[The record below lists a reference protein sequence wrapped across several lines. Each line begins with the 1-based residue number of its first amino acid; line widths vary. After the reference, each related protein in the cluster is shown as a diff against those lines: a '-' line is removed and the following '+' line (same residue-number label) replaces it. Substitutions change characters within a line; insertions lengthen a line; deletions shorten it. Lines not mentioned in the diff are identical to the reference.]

1 MSQARVYQSQQS
13 QPGKRARLTV
23 FLTILLDLIGF
34 GMILPLLPFYAQ
46 ELHASP
52 FEIGLLFSSYSLAQ
66 LLFAPLLGRLS
77 DRVGRRP
84 VLLASIAGG
93 AASYL
98 LFALAP
104 NYGMLLLARTLSGL
118 AAANYAIAQ
127 AYMADVSP
135 PEERSKAMGLVGA
148 AFGLG
153 FVLGP
158 ALGGLL
164 AQAGTWSGISGMGGM
179 GHRIVPLTAAA
190 LSGINLTIALF
201 GLPESLS
208 PELRRG
214 AAARGGSWLGLSDL
228 RTVAR
233 GGPLRGLMV
242 LFFLVM
248 FCFSIMETTLA
259 LFCQERF
266 GFGVRETSWLF
277 VFVGVVLVVVQ
288 GGLLGWLVRRFGER
302 SLILSGIVLMAL
314 GLVLLPLTPDKIL
327 PAVPKLGFLLLS
339 LLLLAVGQGMH
350 NPASLGLLSRLTDE
364 RSQGGT
370 IGLSRSFGALA
381 RTLGPAVGTWIFGA
395 FGAGWPFWTAGGLM
409 LVALLVAVGV
419 LREVSVV

>member
-1 MSQARVYQSQQS
+1 VRDART
-13 QPGKRARLTV
+13 PPDKRARLTV
-23 FLTILLDLIGF
+23 FLTILLDLVGF

-46 ELHASP
+46 KLQASP

-84 VLLASIAGG
+84 VLLATIAGG

-104 NYGMLLLARTLSGL
+104 NYGVLLLARSLSGV

-127 AYMADVSP
+127 AYMADVSAA
-135 PEERSKAMGLVGA
+135 EERARAMGLVGA

-164 AQAGTWSGISGMGGM
+164 AHAGTWSGW

-190 LSGINLTIALF
+190 LSGINLGIALF
-201 GLPESLS
+201 GLPESLA

-214 AAARGGSWLGLSDL
+214 KAGSWIGLSDL

-248 FCFSIMETTLA
+248 FCFSIMEATLA

-266 GFGVRETSWLF
+266 GFGVKETSWLF
-277 VFVGVVLVVVQ
+277 VFVGIVLVVVQ

-302 SLILSGIVLMAL
+302 SLIISGIVLMAL
-314 GLVLLPLTPDKIL
+314 GLALLPLTPTGS
-327 PAVPKLGFLLLS
+327 KLGLLLLG

-350 NPASLGLLSRLTDE
+350 NPSSLSLLSRLTDE

-395 FGAGWPFWTAGGLM
+395 LGAGWPFWTAGGLM

-419 LREVSVV
+419 LREVSVI

>member
-1 MSQARVYQSQQS
+1 MSEARRYQS

-46 ELHASP
+46 ELQASP

-84 VLLASIAGG
+84 VLLGSIAGG

-104 NYGMLLLARTLSGL
+104 TYGVLLLARTLSGL

-127 AYMADVSP
+127 AYMADVSA

-164 AQAGTWSGISGMGGM
+164 AHAGTWSGL
-179 GHRIVPLTAAA
+179 GHRIVPMTAAA
-190 LSGINLTIALF
+190 LSGINLMIALF

-266 GFGVRETSWLF
+266 GFGIRETSWLF

-288 GGLLGWLVRRFGER
+288 GGLLGRLVRRFGER

-314 GLVLLPLTPDKIL
+314 GLVLLPLA
-327 PAVPKLGFLLLS
+327 PAGSKLGLLLVG
-339 LLLLAVGQGMH
+339 LLLLAVGQGIH
-350 NPASLGLLSRLTDE
+350 NPSSLGLLSRLTDE

-370 IGLSRSFGALA
+370 IGISRSFGALA
-381 RTLGPAVGTWIFGA
+381 RTLGPAAGTWIFGA

-419 LREVSVV
+419 LREVSI

>member
-1 MSQARVYQSQQS
+1 M
-13 QPGKRARLTV
+13 LTV

-46 ELHASP
+46 ELRATP
-52 FEIGLLFSSYSLAQ
+52 FQIGLLFSSYSLTQ

-93 AASYL
+93 AVSYL
-98 LFALAP
+98 LFALAST
-104 NYGMLLLARTLSGL
+104 YAVLLLARSLSGV

-127 AYMADVSP
+127 AYMADVSAP
-135 PEERSKAMGLVGA
+135 QERSRAMGLVGA

-158 ALGGLL
+158 ALGGIL
-164 AQAGTWSGISGMGGM
+164 AHMGTRAGLTL
-179 GHRIVPLTAAA
+179 GHRLVPLTAAA
-190 LSGINLTIALF
+190 LCGINLLIALF

-208 PELRRG
+208 PELRGG
-214 AAARGGSWLGLSDL
+214 AARAGSWIGLSDL
-228 RTVAR
+228 RNVWRDAA
-233 GGPLRGLMV
+233 LRGLML

-277 VFVGVVLVVVQ
+277 VYVGIVLVVVQ
-288 GGLLGWLVRRFGER
+288 GGLLGRLIRRFGER
-302 SLILSGIVLMAL
+302 FLILSGIMLMAV
-314 GLVLLPLTPDKIL
+314 GLALLPLTPAAI
-327 PAVPKLGFLLLS
+327 PPVWSKLWLLLLS
-339 LLLLAVGQGMH
+339 LLLLAVGQGVH
-350 NPASLGLLSRLTDE
+350 NPSSLGLLSRLTDE

-381 RTLGPAVGTWIFGA
+381 RTLGPAAGTFVFGTA
-395 FGAGWPFWTAGGLM
+395 GAAWPFWTAGGLM
-409 LVALLVAVGV
+409 LLALAVAVNV
-419 LREVSVV
+419 LREVSIV

>member
-1 MSQARVYQSQQS
+1 MSEVHVSKS
-13 QPGKRARLTV
+13 PPGKRARLTV

-104 NYGMLLLARTLSGL
+104 TYGVLLLARTLSGL

-127 AYMADVSP
+127 AYMADVSA

-164 AQAGTWSGISGMGGM
+164 AHAGDWTGL

-190 LSGINLTIALF
+190 LSGINLMIALF

-214 AAARGGSWLGLSDL
+214 AVARGGSWLGLSDL

-233 GGPLRGLMV
+233 GGPLRGLMI

-288 GGLLGWLVRRFGER
+288 GGLLGRLVRRFGER

-314 GLVLLPLTPDKIL
+314 GLALLPLTPAAI
-327 PAVPKLGFLLLS
+327 PPVWSKLGLLLLS

-350 NPASLGLLSRLTDE
+350 NPSSLGLLSRLTDE

-370 IGLSRSFGALA
+370 IGISRSFGALA

-409 LVALLVAVGV
+409 LVALAVAVGV
-419 LREVSVV
+419 LREVSVI